1 MIFKFTA
8 GFIKAN
14 FKLPDVGGTSHNF
27 ISLHA
32 IAPSVTRMTCVH
44 HFVMSVFFLVHVAI
58 LSFDGRSRIS
68 AQRVSS
74 DLNVSM

>member
-1 MIFKFTA
+1 MIFQFTA
-8 GFIKAN
+8 GFLKAN

-32 IAPSVTRMTCVH
+32 IAPSVTRMTCIH
-44 HFVMSVFFLVHVAI
+44 HFVMSVFFVHVAI